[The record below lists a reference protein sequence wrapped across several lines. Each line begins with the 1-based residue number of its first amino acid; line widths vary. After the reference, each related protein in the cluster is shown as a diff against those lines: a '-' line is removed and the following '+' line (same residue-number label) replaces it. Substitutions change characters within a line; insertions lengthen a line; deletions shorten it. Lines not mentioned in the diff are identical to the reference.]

1 MADEVQIK
9 FTADAMPA
17 VRSVMELREALSML
31 APAMS
36 AFNSSSLRVFR
47 DQMQMLVDMKEVTTQ
62 QALGFDIEYTA
73 RLRDQEAQ
81 RLQAVIAGDATTIDE
96 KTKALEN
103 LAQLDMEYTAAVTAD
118 QRRIADQAKAQAQA
132 VQRSY
137 EAAFD
142 RLGSSAQRT
151 FNDILTGQTTW
162 AKGSVA
168 LTRQVESFFLS
179 EVENM
184 AAKWAASGL
193 ASLAGGAVP
202 SAVSGAQATGAS
214 GLGAGLMALV
224 GLNQPGGLFGT
235 GLFSGGGGVAQSAA
249 MTANTTALTAST
261 TAITALTTALTG
273 AAAVS
278 GGGAAVSGLGSAA
291 GAAAAGGA
299 AGGGGLFSWVG
310 GLLGFARGGVVPSAA
325 GGWALPNFA
334 GARPALLHAREMVL
348 PAHISEGLQA
358 MIGGGGGGAQHFHAH
373 FHGPADAPAVS
384 RWFRDNLKQNA
395 GALRDLFR
403 TNALTPRSL

>member
-1 MADEVQIK
+1 MADEVEIK

-17 VRSVMELREALSML
+17 VRSVMALREALSML
-31 APAMS
+31 APALS
-36 AFNSSSLRVFR
+36 EFSSSSLRVFR
-47 DQMQMLVDMKEVTTQ
+47 DQMQMLVDMKEMTTQ

-73 RLRDQEAQ
+73 QLRDQEAQ
-81 RLQAVIAGDATTIDE
+81 RLQAVMNSDAATIDE
-96 KTKALEN
+96 KSKALDN
-103 LAQLDMEYTAAVTAD
+103 LAQLDMEYTASVTQD
-118 QRRIADQAKAQAQA
+118 QRRIADQAKTQAQA
-132 VQRSY
+132 VQRAY

-142 RLGSSAQRT
+142 RLGSSVQRT
-151 FNDILTGQTTW
+151 FNDILTRQTTW
-162 AKGSVA
+162 AKGSIE
-168 LTRQVESFFLS
+168 LTREVESFFLT
-179 EVENM
+179 EIENM

-193 ASLAGGAVP
+193 ASLAGGAVS
-202 SAVSGAQATGAS
+202 SAVSGAQATGGS

-235 GLFSGGGGVAQSAA
+235 GLFAGSGGAAQAAA

-273 AAAVS
+273 AAAIS
-278 GGGAAVSGLGSAA
+278 GGSAAASGLGSAA
-291 GAAAAGGA
+291 GAAAAGGAA

-325 GGWALPNFA
+325 GGWALPHFT
-334 GARPALLHAREMVL
+334 GAQPALLHAREMVL

-358 MIGGGGGGAQHFHAH
+358 MIGQGGGASHFHAH

-403 TNALTPRSL
+403 QNALTPRSL

>member
-1 MADEVQIK
+1 VADEVQIK
-9 FTADAMPA
+9 FTADAEPA
-17 VRSVMELREALSML
+17 IRSVAELKDALSML
-31 APAMS
+31 SPAMS
-36 AFNSSSLRVFR
+36 EFSSSSLRVFR
-47 DQMQMLVDMKEVTTQ
+47 DQMQMLVDMKETTTQ

-73 RLRDQEAQ
+73 QLRDQEAQ
-81 RLQAVIAGDATTIDE
+81 RLQAVVSSDATMVEE
-96 KTKALEN
+96 KTKALDD
-103 LAQLDMEYTAAVTAD
+103 LAQLDAQYTAALTDD
-118 QRRIADQAKAQAQA
+118 QRRIADAAKSQAQA

-142 RLGSSAQRT
+142 RVSASVQRT

-162 AKGSVA
+162 AKGSIE
-168 LTRQVESFFLS
+168 LTREVESFFLT
-179 EVENM
+179 EVEEM

-193 ASLAGGAVP
+193 ASLAGGAVS

-235 GLFSGGGGVAQSAA
+235 GLFAGSGGAAQAA
-249 MTANTTALTAST
+249 AITANTTALTATT

-273 AAAVS
+273 ATAVS
-278 GGGAAVSGLGSAA
+278 SGGAAVSGLGSAA

-334 GARPALLHAREMVL
+334 GAQPALLHAREMVL
-348 PAHISEGLQA
+348 PAPISEGLQA
-358 MIGGGGGGAQHFHAH
+358 MIGQGGGAAHFHAH

-403 TNALTPRSL
+403 SNALTPRSL

>member
-1 MADEVQIK
+1 VADEVQIK

-17 VRSVMELREALSML
+17 VRSVSELRDALAML
-31 APAMS
+31 APAAS
-36 AFNSSSLRVFR
+36 AFSSSSLRVFR
-47 DQMQMLVDMKEVTTQ
+47 DQMQMLVDMKQMTTQ

-81 RLQAVIAGDATTIDE
+81 RLQAVMASDATTIEE
-96 KTKALEN
+96 KTKALDN
-103 LAQLDMEYTAAVTAD
+103 LAQLDTQYTAAVTDD
-118 QRRIADQAKAQAQA
+118 QRRIADQAKTQAQA

-151 FNDILTGQTTW
+151 FNEILTGQTTW
-162 AKGSVA
+162 AKGSIE

-179 EVENM
+179 EIENM

-193 ASLAGGAVP
+193 ASLAGGAVS

-224 GLNQPGGLFGT
+224 GLNQPGGLLGT
-235 GLFSGGGGVAQSAA
+235 GLLAGSGGAAQAA
-249 MTANTTALTAST
+249 SMTANTAALTAST
-261 TAITALTTALTG
+261 TAITVLTTALTG

-278 GGGAAVSGLGSAA
+278 SGGAAVSGLGSAA
-291 GAAAAGGA
+291 GAAAAGSA

-325 GGWALPNFA
+325 GGWALPSFA
-334 GARPALLHAREMVL
+334 GAQPALLHAREMVL
-348 PAHISEGLQA
+348 PAHISEGLQG
-358 MIGGGGGGAQHFHAH
+358 MIGSGGGAQHFHAH
-373 FHGPADAPAVS
+373 FHGPADAPAVN

-403 TNALTPRSL
+403 ANALTPRSL